1 MTAKK
6 TKKNSSGSLGE
17 LNLHS
22 AYTAQQI
29 AGILD
34 LSPKTVGKLIKNG
47 KIIAK
52 RVGHKYIITGY
63 AVYDFLGVTN
73 LVRH

>member
-6 TKKNSSGSLGE
+6 SKKQGGSLGE
-17 LNLHS
+17 LNLNS
-22 AYTAQQI
+22 LYTAQQI

-34 LSPKTVGKLIKNG
+34 LSPKTVGKLIKSN
-47 KIIAK
+47 KIIAQ
-52 RVGHKYIITGY
+52 RVGHKYIITGH
-63 AVYDFLGVTN
+63 AVFNFLGVTN